1 MEILK
6 NPINWFSTT
15 SLSNQAVVVIA
26 ILALAYLMVYGFM
39 KIKKTSV
46 PKIGASSI
54 WKLFLSI
61 ISVTIIFLI
70 CYGFYLLAVYC
81 WPTPERLTFKEMS
94 RNLAENELRPEK
106 KTLKSLNE
114 KVEDGKTLTVEEKRA
129 AMMAEEKIR
138 MVRKE
143 YSKGNLVA
151 PPKPSPSPPETA
163 SMPKPPKGEVKEE
176 VWDWVFEWEASEQ
189 QMASGQMVR
198 GRVNEAQLL
207 SLSCDALVLKFR
219 YKRQQNGEII
229 NLTLTRKNRNEPYF
243 GRVAQ
248 KNLYLRVWLMP
259 NPKEPGNFKGQFD
272 NGPGTIS
279 LEVFLKKKI

>member
-1 MEILK
+1 MSKIAIEILLGIIFGPLIIIGIIK
-6 NPINWFSTT
+6 IISK
-15 SLSNQAVVVIA
+15 LSGAVKIKPSASWGVPFVFLWKYFLKPKKLITWGLLVAVV
-26 ILALAYLMVYGFM
+26 
-39 KIKKTSV
+39 
-46 PKIGASSI
+46 
-54 WKLFLSI
+54 
-61 ISVTIIFLI
+61 
-70 CYGFYLLAVYC
+70 YGFYLLYAYC
-81 WPTPERLTFKEMS
+81 RPTPEQLTFRGLAK
-94 RNLAENELRPEK
+94 NLAELELKPDK
-106 KTLKSLNE
+106 DKLASLDE
-114 KVEDGKTLTVEEKRA
+114 KVKEGKTLTVEEKRA

-279 LEVFLKKKI
+279 LDVFLRKI